1 MNRRAEDLDYVP
13 RSTAV
18 GGVAVSGV
26 GDVVRFLRLLIQN
39 IRLIGCI
46 S

>member
-18 GGVAVSGV
+18 GGV